1 MTKLKTVYTLV
12 EQLYTGAQRALAAIS
27 PVNQA
32 PNRLSDVLKKLSILP
47 ARFQEVKRSC
57 ARAGALTALS
67 RSKAWVPDLDPA
79 DVAKGYPTVKEDG
92 TLFEQDD
99 FIACVRG
106 VRPQATILGDET
118 NIDKYQ
124 PGFDLENKKMAT
136 PSYKVTDLIPPVR
149 QHTFAPEVDPV
160 GLIDDEAEF
169 IALNGFD
176 WSNPSF
182 QLVEGGEPARGET

>member
-1 MTKLKTVYTLV
+1 MTKLKAVYTLV
-12 EQLYTGAQRALAAIS
+12 EQLYAGAQRALATIS
-27 PVNQA
+27 PANQG

-67 RSKAWVPDLDPA
+67 RSKAWVPDLDPV

-92 TLFEQDD
+92 TPFEQDD

-106 VRPQATILGDET
+106 VRPQATILGEET

-124 PGFDLENKKMAT
+124 PGFDMENKKMAT

-149 QHTFAPEVDPV
+149 QHTFAPEIDPT

-182 QLVEGGEPARGET
+182 QPVEGGEPAREES

>member
-1 MTKLKTVYTLV
+1 M
-12 EQLYTGAQRALAAIS
+12 
-27 PVNQA
+27 
-32 PNRLSDVLKKLSILP
+32 SDVLKKLSILP
-47 ARFQEVKRSC
+47 VRFQEVKRSC

-92 TLFEQDD
+92 DLFEQDD
-99 FIACVRG
+99 FIACVGG
-106 VRPQATILGDET
+106 VRPQATVLGDET

-136 PSYKVTDLIPPVR
+136 PSHKVTNLIPPVR
-149 QHTFAPEVDPV
+149 QHTFAPEVDPAR
-160 GLIDDEAEF
+160 LIDDEAEF
-169 IALNGFD
+169 IAMNGFD

-182 QLVEGGEPARGET
+182 QLTEGGEPAREE

>member
-1 MTKLKTVYTLV
+1 M

-27 PVNQA
+27 PANQG

-67 RSKAWVPDLDPA
+67 RSKAWVPDLDPV
-79 DVAKGYPTVKEDG
+79 DVARGYPTVKEDRS
-92 TLFEQDD
+92 LFEQDD

-149 QHTFAPEVDPV
+149 QHTFAPEIDPA

-182 QLVEGGEPARGET
+182 QSVEGGEPARGES

>member
-1 MTKLKTVYTLV
+1 M

-27 PVNQA
+27 PANQG
-32 PNRLSDVLKKLSILP
+32 PNWFNVVLKKLSILP
-47 ARFQEVKRSC
+47 TRFQEVKRSC
-57 ARAGALTALS
+57 ARAGALTAMS

-79 DVAKGYPTVKEDG
+79 DVARGYPTMKEDG
-92 TLFEQDD
+92 SLFEQDD
-99 FIACVRG
+99 FVACVRG

-149 QHTFAPEVDPV
+149 QHTFAPEVDPAN
-160 GLIDDEAEF
+160 LIDDEAKF
-169 IALNGFD
+169 ITVNGFD

-182 QLVEGGEPARGET
+182 QLTERGELVREE

>member
-1 MTKLKTVYTLV
+1 M
-12 EQLYTGAQRALAAIS
+12 
-27 PVNQA
+27 
-32 PNRLSDVLKKLSILP
+32 
-47 ARFQEVKRSC
+47 
-57 ARAGALTALS
+57 
-67 RSKAWVPDLDPA
+67 PDLDPA

-92 TLFEQDD
+92 TPFEQDD

-106 VRPQATILGDET
+106 VRPQATVLGDET

-136 PSYKVTDLIPPVR
+136 PSYKVTDLIPPVH
-149 QHTFAPEVDPV
+149 QHTFAPEIDPA
-160 GLIDDEAEF
+160 GLTDDEAEF

-182 QLVEGGEPARGET
+182 QLVEGGEPARGES